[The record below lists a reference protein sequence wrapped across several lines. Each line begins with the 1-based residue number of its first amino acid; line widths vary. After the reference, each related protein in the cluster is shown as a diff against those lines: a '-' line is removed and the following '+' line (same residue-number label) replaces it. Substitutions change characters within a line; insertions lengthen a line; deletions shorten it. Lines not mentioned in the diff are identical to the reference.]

1 MASLGQG
8 RLRRVLAPQIAA
20 VEGYL
25 EALEPQGSEE
35 RPIVFFNASTR
46 IHTLSLN
53 AAFSMLASWALRAD
67 RVPVRHLVCNV
78 GLQPC
83 VLGTDRRR
91 PETHP
96 PCRPCLALSQTLFP
110 EKLSV
115 RLRLDRGTYL
125 EVLQELAG
133 KPLADL
139 AQWEFRGRPLG
150 ELCLPSV
157 RWILRR
163 HHLTD
168 SPPTTGVYRGYLA
181 SAASLTLELE
191 SALSRL
197 SPRALALFNGVF
209 YPEAVA
215 RLIARERA
223 IPVVTHE
230 VGLAA
235 ISAFFTRGEATF
247 RQATLSASRRLSEEE
262 DRRLDRYL
270 EDRFRGSFSMAGIR
284 FWERMDSIPE
294 WLVDL
299 RRRFRQMVGVFPNV
313 VFDTSQVH
321 ANHIFTDMMAWLDD
335 VAETI
340 AGHPETLFVFRAHPD
355 ENRPGKES
363 QESVAAWFRGTA
375 LTRLPN
381 AILIEPRQPISSY
394 ELIRQ
399 SKLVLVYSSSVG
411 LEASVL
417 GAPVLCAGRARYTQV
432 PSVYRPKTRAEY
444 SSQLESL
451 LRAEQIELPQEF
463 ERTARAFLYAELF
476 EESLDLSEFLEPMA
490 GAPGMVE
497 FRRFS
502 PGRLAASQSLQV
514 IRRGFIEG
522 ARFSMNESPP
532 YVPSVERGDEGD

>member
-1 MASLGQG
+1 L
-8 RLRRVLAPQIAA
+8 
-20 VEGYL
+20 
-25 EALEPQGSEE
+25 
-35 RPIVFFNASTR
+35 
-46 IHTLSLN
+46 
-53 AAFSMLASWALRAD
+53 
-67 RVPVRHLVCNV
+67 
-78 GLQPC
+78 
-83 VLGTDRRR
+83 
-91 PETHP
+91 
-96 PCRPCLALSQTLFP
+96 
-110 EKLSV
+110 
-115 RLRLDRGTYL
+115 
-125 EVLQELAG
+125 
-133 KPLADL
+133 
-139 AQWEFRGRPLG
+139 
-150 ELCLPSV
+150 
-157 RWILRR
+157 
-163 HHLTD
+163 
-168 SPPTTGVYRGYLA
+168 
-181 SAASLTLELE
+181 
-191 SALSRL
+191 
-197 SPRALALFNGVF
+197 PRALALFNGVF

-375 LTRLPN
+375 LARLPN
-381 AILIEPRQPISSY
+381 AILIEPGQPISSY

-514 IRRGFIEG
+514 IRRGFIDG
-522 ARFSMNESPP
+522 ARFSMNESLP
-532 YVPSVERGDEGD
+532 DEASMARANELD